1 MIMIKKH
8 PLTNCLLS
16 LAFVSM
22 LFSCGSRRTLQHT
35 VVDVTSRHI
44 ETVADT
50 EYSVASQSRTV
61 TDTSSTTSS
70 SVTLE
75 RDTLLLQWDTVGNQA
90 VLTSAVRIH
99 MLSRLMASEVS
110 SRSFDDILAKRITD
124 CHIVHNE
131 SDSLSAIEDNI
142 TDDEP
147 PTQVRSP
154 TRLGK
159 VITGLL
165 YLLAIIGVALI
176 VKILLRLA
184 HKIKHPRNV

>member
-1 MIMIKKH
+1 MIMMKKH

-110 SRSFDDILAKRITD
+110 SRSFDDILAERITD

-142 TDDEP
+142 TDDELQ
-147 PTQVRSP
+147 PTVRSP
-154 TRLGK
+154 TRTGCI
-159 VITGLL
+159 ITGFL